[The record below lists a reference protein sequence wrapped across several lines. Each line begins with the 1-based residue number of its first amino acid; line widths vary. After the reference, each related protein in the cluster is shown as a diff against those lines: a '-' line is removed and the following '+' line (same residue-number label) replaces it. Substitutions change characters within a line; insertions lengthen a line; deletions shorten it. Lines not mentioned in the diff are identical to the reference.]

1 MEKLNAVFP
10 ITSYSEIA
18 KAINYLN
25 SNHSKAIAEG
35 KPLVVRISTK
45 QDDRSA
51 AQNRLYFKWLEQ
63 ISQKTGN
70 SKDDMHFF
78 YKKKYLAG
86 IYVAN
91 RQDTA
96 EKHRALISFRNVK
109 QHFGGLERQKLDADY
124 EMLVNIFITD
134 HIQSRKATIKEFTQ
148 YLDKINIHAH
158 RDLGVMLV
166 IPDDLKWCY
175 KPNEV

>member
-1 MEKLNAVFP
+1 MSTAVFP
-10 ITSYSEIA
+10 ITAYSEIV
-18 KAINYLN
+18 KVINFLN
-25 SNHSKAIAEG
+25 NNHSAAATSG
-35 KPLVVRISTK
+35 KPLIVRINTK

-63 ISQKTGN
+63 IAHKTGN
-70 SKDDMHFF
+70 SKNDLHYT
-78 YKKKYLAG
+78 YKKKYLAA

-96 EKHRALISFRNVK
+96 EKHRALLSFKNVK

-124 EMLVNIFITD
+124 ELLVDVFIRD
-134 HIQSRKATIKEFTQ
+134 HIRSRDATVKEFTA
-148 YLDKINIHAH
+148 YLNKINIHAH

-166 IPDDLKWCY
+166 IPDDLIWCY

>member
-1 MEKLNAVFP
+1 MQKNYNAVFP
-10 ITSYSEIA
+10 LTSYSEIA
-18 KAINYLN
+18 KVISYMNSHHSTAIND
-25 SNHSKAIAEG
+25 G

-70 SKDDMHFF
+70 SKDDLHMFF
-78 YKKKYLAG
+78 KKKYLAA

-96 EKHRALISFRNVK
+96 EKHRALIGFRNVK

-124 EMLVNIFITD
+124 ELLVDVFIRD
-134 HIQSRKATIKEFTQ
+134 HIRSREASIKEFTA
-148 YLDKINIHAH
+148 YLNKINIYAH
-158 RDLGVMLV
+158 RDLGVKLV
-166 IPDDLKWCY
+166 VPDDLKWCY
-175 KPNEV
+175 GEQ

>member
-1 MEKLNAVFP
+1 MNSHHS
-10 ITSYSEIA
+10 T
-18 KAINYLN
+18 AIND
-25 SNHSKAIAEG
+25 G

-70 SKDDMHFF
+70 SKDDLHMFF
-78 YKKKYLAG
+78 KKKYLAA

-96 EKHRALISFRNVK
+96 EKYRALLGFKDVI
-109 QHFGGLERQKLDADY
+109 QHFGGLERQKLNKDY
-124 EMLVNIFITD
+124 EVLVDTFIRD
-134 HIQSRKATIKEFTQ
+134 HIKSREATVKEFTQ

-158 RDLGVMLV
+158 RDLDVMLV

-175 KPNEV
+175 ENGST